1 MFIGKD
7 AKIRANEIN
16 FSKENTM
23 PLTANTIEQIG
34 EWCLQSETI
43 AGVRSKARGEF
54 FGYDEPGTIKYMEG
68 AEELNPRER
77 RFLGWFC
84 FTFRLPD
91 GKYPAELAAECLFS
105 GAELKSALKSI
116 QDVRF
121 VMAVVTM
128 VAPGKGAYLQLENEE
143 FEIDSRY
150 LSQNIE
156 KDDVLCA
163 HILPVGRNR
172 WVLGPGWITWP
183 TRFGPGIRSHL
194 KQFQLDP
201 IALERFLQ
209 QRSPG
214 IEDKP
219 KIDYPQDNTLKAA
232 VSRMTE
238 VAQTAGKDRLV
249 MTLDE
254 WKTIVQNYM
263 KLEESD
269 MKIKDFNKFSEDIIK
284 RVGNVTSLDE
294 LNKWLGLATN
304 IWNNVPQPN
313 RGNKS
318 PNEIA
323 AEYRLRGH

>member
-1 MFIGKD
+1 
-7 AKIRANEIN
+7 
-16 FSKENTM
+16 M
-23 PLTANTIEQIG
+23 PLTANTIEQICA
-34 EWCLQSETI
+34 WCLQSEI
-43 AGVRSKARGEF
+43 LAGVRSKAIGEF
-54 FGYDEPGTIKYMEG
+54 FGYDEPGVIKYMEG
-68 AEELNPRER
+68 AEALNPQER

-91 GKYPAELAAECLFS
+91 GKYPAEMAADSIFS

-121 VMAVVTM
+121 IMAVVTM
-128 VAPGKGAYLQLENEE
+128 VATGKGAYLQLENEE
-143 FEIDSRY
+143 FEVDSRY
-150 LSQNIE
+150 LSQYI
-156 KDDVLCA
+156 KRDDVLCA

-201 IALERFLQ
+201 VALERFLQ

-214 IEDKP
+214 IKGKP
-219 KIDYPQDNTLKAA
+219 KIEYPHDNTLKEA
-232 VSRMTE
+232 VSRMTG
-238 VAQTAGKDRLV
+238 VAQTAGKDRLI

-254 WKTIVQNYM
+254 WKIIVQNYM
-263 KLEESD
+263 KLEESN

-294 LNKWLGLATN
+294 LNRWLALATN
-304 IWNNVPQPN
+304 IWNNVPQPD
-313 RGNKS
+313 RGNRS
-318 PNEIA
+318 ANEIA
-323 AEYRLRGH
+323 AEYRSRGH

>member
-1 MFIGKD
+1 
-7 AKIRANEIN
+7 
-16 FSKENTM
+16 M
-23 PLTANTIEQIG
+23 PLTANTIEQICA
-34 EWCLQSETI
+34 WCLQSEII
-43 AGVRSKARGEF
+43 AIVRLKARGEF
-54 FGYDEPGTIKYMEG
+54 FGYDEPGNIKYMEG
-68 AEELNPRER
+68 AEEFNLKER

-91 GKYPAELAAECLFS
+91 GKYPAELAADSIFA
-105 GAELKSALKSI
+105 GVDLKSALKSI

-143 FEIDSRY
+143 FEVDSRY

-194 KQFQLDP
+194 KQFQLNP

-209 QRSPG
+209 QRSKG

-219 KIDYPQDNTLKAA
+219 RIDYPQDNNLEAA

-238 VAQTAGKDRLV
+238 AAQAAGKDRLV
-249 MTLDE
+249 LATEE
-254 WKTIVQNYM
+254 WEKIVLNYM
-263 KLEESD
+263 KIEEF
-269 MKIKDFNKFSEDIIK
+269 IKFNEDVVK
-284 RVGNVTSLDE
+284 RVGKVESLDD
-294 LNKWLGLATN
+294 LNRWIALGTN
-304 IWNNVPQPN
+304 IWNNVPQPD
-313 RGNKS
+313 RGNRS
-318 PNEIA
+318 ANEIK
-323 AEYRLRGH
+323 AEYGSGGH